1 MYEDSKLSEIYLK
14 YYDAQCLDIEI
25 TPDFLQEFWKF
36 LDMMH
41 ISLELPNDEACLE
54 GYFIYHRHVN
64 SLYLI
69 HQINFLIHLIHVI
82 LFPISPQIQLLL

>member
-25 TPDFLQEFWKF
+25 TLPDFLQEFWKF

-54 GYFIYHRHVN
+54 GYFIYHRHV
-64 SLYLI
+64 SSYRI
-69 HQINFLIHLIHVI
+69 YFLIHLIHVI
-82 LFPISPQIQLLL
+82 LLLTSPQIQLLL